1 MSTEAWHRRH
11 AVQIVAALPDD
22 VEDAL
27 TVLSLARVLVMG
39 FLAGQAGLGSQPLDE
54 ALERDLGNVVS
65 LSSAT
70 SGSNR

>member
-11 AVQIVAALPDD
+11 ALQIVAALPED

-27 TVLSLARVLVMG
+27 SVLSLARVLVMG
-39 FLAGQAGLGSQPLDE
+39 FLATETPQRPEE

-70 SGSNR
+70 SGNNR